1 MDGKSLDVMPEK
13 LVHLKALFPD
23 IFAEDKIDL
32 QRLKE
37 ILGEEVFVQNEHYE
51 LSWAGKS
58 EARREIQKQ
67 TTATLTLD
75 RIGSVNFGS
84 TQNVFIEGEN
94 LEVLRVLQKS
104 YFGKIKIIYIDPPY
118 NTGND
123 SFVYPDDY
131 SERSD
136 EFNKRTGITD
146 ENGFLNKQD
155 LWQRNNRENGRFHSV
170 WLSMMYPRLYLA
182 RNLLREDGVIFISI
196 DDNEASNLKLIC
208 DEIFGEENFISSFI
222 WKRRQNVDSRS
233 KNGASVDHEY
243 IIVYSKNADGKIR
256 GADKDMDKYS
266 NPDNDPRGVWMS
278 DNMIGLATKD
288 QRPNLH
294 YDVIDP
300 ETGINYGCPV
310 TGWRYEPKRMTEFIK
325 NGEVIFP
332 KLPTGR
338 PRRKK
343 FQADLISEFTGK
355 SSILN
360 TAFNTQATR
369 ELRELFGGADYFD
382 FPRPIDLV
390 KEFISQLDN
399 NEIDT
404 IILDFFAGSGTT
416 AQAVMELNEENG
428 GNRQFIC
435 VQMPEALG
443 ENSEAYKSGY
453 KTIAD
458 ITKARIS
465 KVIEKIT
472 TERESKLELETRQ
485 PLGFNA
491 YKLAPSNF
499 KIWRSD
505 IQGKD
510 AILEQLQ
517 VFQSSEKSGS
527 PQENMLTELL
537 LKTGLGLGVKYIQE
551 QNFYKVGNLW
561 ICFEKF
567 QPEMKEQILQGGI
580 QKVIF
585 LNSCF
590 ASDAKLSNLQLE
602 LKENEINLVII

>member
-1 MDGKSLDVMPEK
+1 
-13 LVHLKALFPD
+13 
-23 IFAEDKIDL
+23 
-32 QRLKE
+32 
-37 ILGEEVFVQNEHYE
+37 
-51 LSWAGKS
+51 
-58 EARREIQKQ
+58 
-67 TTATLTLD
+67 
-75 RIGSVNFGS
+75 
-84 TQNVFIEGEN
+84 VFIEGEN

-104 YFGKIKIIYIDPPY
+104 YFGKIKMIYIDPPY

-136 EFNKRTGITD
+136 EFNMRTGITD

-155 LWQRNNRENGRFHSV
+155 LWQKNNKENGRFHSV

-208 DEIFGEENFISSFI
+208 DEVFGEENFVANVI
-222 WKRRQNVDSRS
+222 WQKKYAASNDVKGFAAMHDHIFVYQKSIDFSRNLLPRTSKQDDLYKYDS
-233 KNGASVDHEY
+233 N
-243 IIVYSKNADGKIR
+243 DGKGLWR
-256 GADKDMDKYS
+256 
-266 NPDNDPRGVWMS
+266 S
-278 DNMIGLATKD
+278 DNLTVKTFSESYYYEIINPNTQKGYYPTKGRCWLTNKD
-288 QRPNLH
+288 TIQKW
-294 YDVIDP
+294 ID
-300 ETGINYGCPV
+300 EGRVFFGQ
-310 TGWRYEPKRMTEFIK
+310 
-325 NGEVIFP
+325 NGEGALQLKRYLQEVQQGTVPQTIWFHEEC
-332 KLPTGR
+332 GHNDEA
-338 PRRKK
+338 RKEIK
-343 FQADLISEFTGK
+343 
-355 SSILN
+355 
-360 TAFNTQATR
+360 
-369 ELRELFGGADYFD
+369 ELFENPPFD
-382 FPRPIDLV
+382 TPKPSRLIKRILQLSTQP
-390 KEFISQLDN
+390 KENQFVI
-399 NEIDT
+399 
-404 IILDFFAGSGTT
+404 DFFAGSGTT
-416 AQAVMELNEENG
+416 AQAVMELNEEDG

-435 VQMPEALG
+435 VQMPEVLEA
-443 ENSEAYKSGY
+443 NSEAYKAGY

-485 PLGFNA
+485 LLGFNA

-517 VFQSSEKSGS
+517 VFQSSEKSDS

-537 LKTGLGLGVKYIQE
+537 LKTGLGLGVKYFQE
-551 QNFYKVGNLW
+551 QNFYKVGNFW

-567 QPEMKEQILQGGI
+567 QPEMKEQILQGNV

-590 ASDAKLSNLQLE
+590 ASDAELSNLQLE

>member
-1 MDGKSLDVMPEK
+1 M
-13 LVHLKALFPD
+13 
-23 IFAEDKIDL
+23 
-32 QRLKE
+32 
-37 ILGEEVFVQNEHYE
+37 
-51 LSWAGKS
+51 
-58 EARREIQKQ
+58 
-67 TTATLTLD
+67 
-75 RIGSVNFGS
+75 
-84 TQNVFIEGEN
+84 
-94 LEVLRVLQKS
+94 
-104 YFGKIKIIYIDPPY
+104 IYIDPPY

-155 LWQRNNRENGRFHSV
+155 LWQKNNKENGRFHSV

-208 DEIFGEENFISSFI
+208 DEVFGEENFVSQLVWQKAKKGDAKLI
-222 WKRRQNVDSRS
+222 S
-233 KNGASVDHEY
+233 KNHEY
-243 IIVYSKNADGKIR
+243 VFVYCKNTGFTIENSIWRVKKEGVADVLTYYKSLKIR
-256 GADKDMDKYS
+256 LKNDHSTISEEMRVWYS
-266 NPDNDPRGVWMS
+266 SLPKNDPKRSHAHYRFS
-278 DNMIGLATKD
+278 DNRGLYFAD
-288 QRPNLH
+288 NFGRPDDGRLSRPR
-294 YDVIDP
+294 YDI
-300 ETGINYGCPV
+300 IHPV
-310 TGWRYEPKRMTEFIK
+310 TGKSCKKPSTGWRWDEERTKKALESTPQLIHFGVDETTIPCRKSYLEEVDSEPFSSVFYKDGRGGTL
-325 NGEVIFP
+325 EVE
-332 KLPTGR
+332 KL
-338 PRRKK
+338 
-343 FQADLISEFTGK
+343 IGK
-355 SSILN
+355 
-360 TAFNTQATR
+360 
-369 ELRELFGGADYFD
+369 GMFD
-382 FPRPIDLV
+382 FPKDVPTLKSFLKLTTESD
-390 KEFISQLDN
+390 D
-399 NEIDT
+399 

-416 AQAVMELNEENG
+416 AQAIMEINEEDG

-435 VQMPEALG
+435 VQMPEVLE
-443 ENSEAYKSGY
+443 ENSEAHKAGY

-491 YKLAPSNF
+491 YKLTPSNF

-517 VFQSSEKSGS
+517 VFQSSEKSDS

-551 QNFYKVGNLW
+551 QSFYKVGNLW

-567 QPEMKEQILQGGI
+567 QPEMKEQILQGNV

-590 ASDAKLSNLQLE
+590 ASDAELSNLQLE